1 MQRVHHNIVIVE
13 LAVLN
18 DLHQTGA
25 GFRKDRMVCFETI
38 HQHGELAFPQRQ
50 GSSCDDDTLTI
61 AVASLARHLQRWF
74 HANDRNVVF
83 VAQLVGCGGSGGIAS
98 DDNRFHSLLHE
109 TFHNGV
115 GQFAYLFR

>member
-1 MQRVHHNIVIVE
+1 MAAI
-13 LAVLN
+13 
-18 DLHQTGA
+18 
-25 GFRKDRMVCFETI
+25 
-38 HQHGELAFPQRQ
+38 
-50 GSSCDDDTLTI
+50 
-61 AVASLARHLQRWF
+61 ARHLQRWF

-115 GQFAYLFR
+115 GQLAYLFRCFGSVRSVRGIAKIQHAFVRHIAADFARHGNPAQTGIENADWCR